1 MNEDTL
7 PEPSKNTKNQQI
19 LGTTEI
25 SVTLFLRVFAFPIRI
40 TSVVLSHLL
49 VSHNVQFHVF
59 IVWNCMN
66 YKHYENL
73 PS

>member
-7 PEPSKNTKNQQI
+7 PEPSKNMKNQQI

-40 TSVVLSHLL
+40 TSVVLSHLYSL
-49 VSHNVQFHVF
+49 CG
-59 IVWNCMN
+59 IV
-66 YKHYENL
+66 
-73 PS
+73 